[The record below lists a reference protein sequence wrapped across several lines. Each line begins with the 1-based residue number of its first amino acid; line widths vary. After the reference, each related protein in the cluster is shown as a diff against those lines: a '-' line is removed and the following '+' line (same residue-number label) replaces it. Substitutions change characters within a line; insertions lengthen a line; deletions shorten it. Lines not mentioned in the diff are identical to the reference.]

1 MLSRCALWFLF
12 GLTLLATSCGPAT
25 STTILNVSFDPTREL
40 FAEMNIAFAADWQ
53 KTHGTAV
60 TINQSHGGSGKQS
73 RSVMEG
79 LRADVVSFALAGD
92 VDALAKKAKL
102 LPADWQNRLPNR
114 STPFTRTIVFV
125 VRAGNPHQI
134 QDWGDLIKPGVQVI
148 TPSPKTSGGARWNY
162 LAAWAWAN
170 HTYRGDETRIRD
182 FIVQLLAHVPV
193 FDGGARAATATFMQR
208 GIGDVLL
215 TWESEAQ
222 LTVNERGN
230 EAFNIVTPSRSILA
244 EPPVALID
252 TIVDRRGTRAVAE
265 AYLQFLYTDVGQ
277 EIAARHHYRPRSA
290 EVMARHAAEFPA
302 VTLVT
307 IDDAFGGWS
316 KAQATHFAQGA
327 IFDQLIAAIA
337 RP

>member
-1 MLSRCALWFLF
+1 M
-12 GLTLLATSCGPAT
+12 ATSCGSAPS

-40 FAEMNIAFAADWQ
+40 FAEVNIAFAADWE
-53 KTHGTAV
+53 KTHGSAI

-79 LRADVVSFALAGD
+79 LRADVVSLALAGD
-92 VDALAKKAKL
+92 IDALAKKANL
-102 LPADWQNRLPNR
+102 LPADWQSRLPNR
-114 STPFTRTIVFV
+114 STPFTSTIVFV

-134 QDWGDLIKPGVQVI
+134 HDWNDLVKPGVQVI
-148 TPSPKTSGGARWNY
+148 TPNPKTSGGARWNY
-162 LAAWAWAN
+162 LAAWAWAHAN
-170 HTYRGDETRIRD
+170 FHGDETQIRN
-182 FIVQLLAHVPV
+182 FVGQLLAQVPV

-215 TWESEAQ
+215 TWESEAM
-222 LTVNERGN
+222 LTVHERGN
-230 EAFNIVTPSRSILA
+230 DDFTIVTPSRSIMA

-265 AYLQFLYTDVGQ
+265 AYLRFLYTDAGQ

-290 EVMARHAAEFPA
+290 EVFARHASEFPTIA
-302 VTLVT
+302 LTT
-307 IDDAFGGWS
+307 IDEDFGGWA

-327 IFDQLIAAIA
+327 IFDQLIAANV

>member
-1 MLSRCALWFLF
+1 M
-12 GLTLLATSCGPAT
+12 ATSCGSAPS

-40 FAEMNIAFAADWQ
+40 FAEVNIAFAADWE
-53 KTHGTAV
+53 KTHGSAI

-79 LRADVVSFALAGD
+79 LRADVVSLALAGD
-92 VDALAKKAKL
+92 IDALAKKANL
-102 LPADWQNRLPNR
+102 LPADWQSRLPNR
-114 STPFTRTIVFV
+114 STPFTSTIVFV

-134 QDWGDLIKPGVQVI
+134 HDWNDLIKPGVQVI
-148 TPSPKTSGGARWNY
+148 TPNPKTSGGARWNY

-170 HTYRGDETRIRD
+170 ANFHGDETQIRN
-182 FIVQLLAHVPV
+182 FVGQLLAQVPV

-215 TWESEAQ
+215 TWESEAM
-222 LTVNERGN
+222 LTVQERGN
-230 EAFNIVTPSRSILA
+230 DDFTIVTPSRSIMA

-265 AYLQFLYTDVGQ
+265 AYLRFLYTDAGQ

-290 EVMARHAAEFPA
+290 KVFARHASEFPTIA
-302 VTLVT
+302 LTT
-307 IDDAFGGWS
+307 IDEDFGGWA
-316 KAQATHFAQGA
+316 KAQTTHFAQGA
-327 IFDQLIAAIA
+327 IFDQLIAANV